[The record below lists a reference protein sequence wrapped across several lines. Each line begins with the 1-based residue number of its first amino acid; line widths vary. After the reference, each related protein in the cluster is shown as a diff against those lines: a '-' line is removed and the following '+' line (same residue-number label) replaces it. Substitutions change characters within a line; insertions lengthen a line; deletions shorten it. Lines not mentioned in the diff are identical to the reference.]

1 MKVAVIGSRDISIEN
16 LEKYLPDNVTE
27 IVSGGAK
34 GVDQSAKEYANKND
48 IALKEFLPEY
58 EKYGRRAPLVRND
71 LIVDYA
77 DVVLAFW
84 NGKSTG
90 TKYVIEKCKAKNKK
104 VRIFIPA
111 SKV

>member
-1 MKVAVIGSRDISIEN
+1 MLTN
-16 LEKYLPDNVTE
+16 L
-27 IVSGGAK
+27 
-34 GVDQSAKEYANKND
+34 QNKND